1 MFQTIQHFTESS
13 LEVPNLIQLFS
24 HYTCLKLLKAR
35 SRDDS
40 FFQINSNLERPIYW
54 LVVTRYG

>member
-40 FFQINSNLERPIYW
+40 FSKSIQIWNVLSTGW
-54 LVVTRYG
+54 